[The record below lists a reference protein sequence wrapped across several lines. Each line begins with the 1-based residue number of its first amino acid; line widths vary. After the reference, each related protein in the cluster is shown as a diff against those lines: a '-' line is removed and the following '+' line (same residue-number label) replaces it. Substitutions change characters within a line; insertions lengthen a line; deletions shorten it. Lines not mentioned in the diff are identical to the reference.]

1 MRKRRLL
8 LCPLWHTQRTQAVR
22 RTAQQKRESMK
33 HKYFWWLAP
42 NGMIGQYRKSP
53 GDDWHGP
60 YDNVRDLKAAQHSVH
75 PTLLHAGCGGEIVQT
90 KPYCK
95 KCRVVEPQSG

>member
-1 MRKRRLL
+1 MRTENLHNLL
-8 LCPLWHTQRTQAVR
+8 LFCKTNALQPHTLSPDLVESAIEELIALEA
-22 RTAQQKRESMK
+22 AQQ
-33 HKYFWWLAP
+33 
-42 NGMIGQYRKSP
+42 GVQ
-53 GDDWHGP
+53 
-60 YDNVRDLKAAQHSVH
+60 